1 MQESTWLEFEMDDA
15 SQRHIVLP
23 SFAAK
28 ATDNEIRKANR
39 IPPPRPVMMD
49 EKEEEEEDYED
60 DDDVI
65 IL

>member
-1 MQESTWLEFEMDDA
+1 MDDA

-49 EKEEEEEDYED
+49 EKEEEEEDYDD